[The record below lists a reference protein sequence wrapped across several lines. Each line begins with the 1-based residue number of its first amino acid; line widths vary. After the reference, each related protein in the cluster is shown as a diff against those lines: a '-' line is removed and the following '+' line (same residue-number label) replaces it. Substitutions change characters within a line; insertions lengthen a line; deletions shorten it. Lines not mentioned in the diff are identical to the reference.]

1 MVSGVFSRCVNKKED
16 VKSDNGSSISSEN
29 KEVKKIKI
37 YKKNL
42 KRCMKELGLPASAF
56 EFREEE
62 TIKTDMER
70 YEEAIKNGQ
79 WREHELFNIY

>member
-1 MVSGVFSRCVNKKED
+1 
-16 VKSDNGSSISSEN
+16 
-29 KEVKKIKI
+29 
-37 YKKNL
+37 
-42 KRCMKELGLPASAF
+42 MKELGLPASAF

-70 YEEAIKNGQ
+70 YEEAVKNGQ